1 MSAYLQRNGYTV
13 GRKKIRSVYET
24 LGLEAIYPKPNTSRM
39 NKEHLK
45 YPYLLR
51 DIEVIKNNQVW
62 STDITYIRLRGG
74 YVYLM
79 AIIDWFS
86 RYVLDWEISISLE
99 ADFCIETLERLLCKK
114 TCYIFNTDQGSQFT
128 CYRFINLL
136 LQNEIKVSMDGK
148 GRCLDNIFVERL
160 WRSVKY
166 ECIYLLSL
174 NSVTEAREAIK
185 NYFNFYNN
193 ERPHQALRYKTPAEV
208 YFVSKNEF

>member
-1 MSAYLQRNGYTV
+1 MAAYMQRNGYAV

-51 DIEVIKNNQVW
+51 DIEVIENNQVW
-62 STDITYIRLRGG
+62 STDITYIRLCGG

-99 ADFCIETLERLLCKK
+99 ADFCVETLERLLCKK
-114 TCYIFNTDQGSQFT
+114 TCSIFNTDQGSQFT
-128 CYRFINLL
+128 SHRFINLL

-174 NSVTEAREAIK
+174 NGVAEAREVIK

-193 ERPHQALRYKTPAEV
+193 ERPHQSLGYKTPAEV
-208 YFVSKNEF
+208 YCC